1 MENLKDKTIPMT
13 RRNKQKAPHHQVKK
27 LDHVAKNDPMSY
39 RNHSH
44 IPTCLHI
51 LPVLQLLL
59 GDQDSVV
66 STVTSY
72 RPDGLGYKPWQGWD
86 FPHLHRPAPKPTQS
100 PVQCVLNLFSRCK
113 GRWGSVW
120 VQLRLYLPLWLHAMS
135 QGDLYLYLM
144 VITY

>member
-72 RPDGLGYKPWQGWD
+72 RPDGLGFKPWQG
-86 FPHLHRPAPKPTQS
+86 
-100 PVQCVLNLFSRCK
+100 
-113 GRWGSVW
+113 
-120 VQLRLYLPLWLHAMS
+120 
-135 QGDLYLYLM
+135 
-144 VITY
+144 